1 MQEVTS
7 KNAGMSKEGSDV
19 EPSAPVPLV
28 FPVPTVPAPDVSP
41 TAVSSES
48 AKDLPPPNWE
58 MWRTRG
64 ACRIWQ
70 AVLISMAINPT
81 SEVRTILRREQ
92 PRRYAQYINRKEA
105 VTAQYG
111 LRPELPA
118 TAHPKQGKR
127 SGEKYILLSGLLAMG
142 KEQGWHDIDAFEKG
156 MRTTA
161 ANSTA
166 ADIVNASFEG
176 RPRIQRNALVR
187 MGALLQLLEEVLK
200 KGVHMNAATLLH
212 GSELNIS
219 KVASRVEQIICS
231 AAEAEKVADFKT
243 EANRKQFGEAKQVL
257 SALWRESRDCTR
269 KD

>member
-7 KNAGMSKEGSDV
+7 KNAGMPIEGSSL
-19 EPSAPVPLV
+19 EPSEPVPLV
-28 FPVPTVPAPDVSP
+28 FPVPTTAPAPDLSS
-41 TAVSSES
+41 TAISSEPT
-48 AKDLPPPNWE
+48 KDLPPPNWE
-58 MWRTRG
+58 LWRTRG

-127 SGEKYILLSGLLAMG
+127 SGEKYILLAGLLAMG

-161 ANSTA
+161 ANSTS

-176 RPRIQRNALVR
+176 RTRIQRNGLVR

-243 EANRKQFGEAKQVL
+243 EANRKQFGEAKQAL
-257 SALWRESRDCTR
+257 SAL
-269 KD
+269 

>member
-64 ACRIWQ
+64 ACPIWK
-70 AVLISMAINPT
+70 AVLISMALKPT
-81 SEVRTILRREQ
+81 PKVLFRLRREQ
-92 PRRYAQYINRKEA
+92 PSRYAQYVRRKKD
-105 VTAQYG
+105 VVAQYG
-111 LRPELPA
+111 LHPEMPA
-118 TAHPKQGKR
+118 VEHPNQGKLP
-127 SGEKYILLSGLLAMG
+127 GEKYILLRGLLAMG
-142 KEQGWHDIDAFEKG
+142 KEQRWHDIDAFEKG

-161 ANSTA
+161 ANSTSA
-166 ADIVNASFEG
+166 GIVNASFKG
-176 RPRIQRNALVR
+176 GTRIQHNALVR

-243 EANRKQFGEAKQVL
+243 EANRKQFGEAKQAL
-257 SALWRESRDCTR
+257 SAL
-269 KD
+269 

>member
-70 AVLISMAINPT
+70 AVLISMAIKPT
-81 SEVRTILRREQ
+81 NRVRTRLRLEQ
-92 PRRYAQYINRKEA
+92 PGRYAEYISRKKA
-105 VTAQYG
+105 VVAQYG
-111 LRPELPA
+111 LHPELPA
-118 TAHPKQGKR
+118 AEHANQGKR
-127 SGEKYILLSGLLAMG
+127 SGEKYILLRGLLALG

-156 MRTTA
+156 MRASA
-161 ANSTA
+161 AKSVA
-166 ADIVNASFEG
+166 AAKAHTSFEG
-176 RPRIQRNALVR
+176 LPQGQRNALVR

-243 EANRKQFGEAKQVL
+243 EANRKQFGEAKQAL
-257 SALWRESRDCTR
+257 SAL
-269 KD
+269 

>member
-7 KNAGMSKEGSDV
+7 KNAGMPIEGSSL
-19 EPSAPVPLV
+19 EPSAPVQLV
-28 FPVPTVPAPDVSP
+28 FPISTATASKVSP
-41 TAVSSES
+41 TEVSSES

-127 SGEKYILLSGLLAMG
+127 SGEKYILLAGLLAMG
-142 KEQGWHDIDAFEKG
+142 KEQGWHDIDAFENG
-156 MRTTA
+156 MRATA
-161 ANSTA
+161 AKSVA
-166 ADIVNASFEG
+166 AAKVHASLENT
-176 RPRIQRNALVR
+176 RTVQRNALVR

-243 EANRKQFGEAKQVL
+243 EANRKQFGEAKQAL
-257 SALWRESRDCTR
+257 SAL
-269 KD
+269 

>member
-7 KNAGMSKEGSDV
+7 KNAGMPIEGSSL
-19 EPSAPVPLV
+19 EPSAPVQLV
-28 FPVPTVPAPDVSP
+28 FPISTATASKVSP
-41 TAVSSES
+41 TEVSSES

-127 SGEKYILLSGLLAMG
+127 SGEKYILLRGLLAMG
-142 KEQGWHDIDAFEKG
+142 KEQRWHDIDAFEKG

-161 ANSTA
+161 ANSTSA
-166 ADIVNASFEG
+166 GIVNASFEG
-176 RPRIQRNALVR
+176 GTRIQRNDLVR

-200 KGVHMNAATLLH
+200 KGVQMNAATLLR
-212 GSELNIS
+212 GTTLNMSE
-219 KVASRVEQIICS
+219 VASRVEKIVGN
-231 AAEAEKVADFKT
+231 AADGEKVVNFEK
-243 EANRKQFGEAKQVL
+243 EANRKQFGEAKQ
-257 SALWRESRDCTR
+257 ALNTWF
-269 KD
+269 

>member
-7 KNAGMSKEGSDV
+7 KNAGMPIEGSSL
-19 EPSAPVPLV
+19 EPSAPVQLV
-28 FPVPTVPAPDVSP
+28 FPISTATASKVSP
-41 TAVSSES
+41 TEVSSES

-127 SGEKYILLSGLLAMG
+127 SGEKYILLAGLLAMG

-161 ANSTA
+161 ANSTSA
-166 ADIVNASFEG
+166 GIVNASFEG
-176 RPRIQRNALVR
+176 GTRIQRNDLVR

-243 EANRKQFGEAKQVL
+243 EANRKQFGEAKQ
-257 SALWRESRDCTR
+257 ALNAFL
-269 KD
+269 

>member
-92 PRRYAQYINRKEA
+92 PRRYAEYISRKKA
-105 VTAQYG
+105 VVAQYG
-111 LRPELPA
+111 LHPELPA
-118 TAHPKQGKR
+118 AEHANQGKR
-127 SGEKYILLSGLLAMG
+127 PSEKYIMLRGLLAIG
-142 KEQGWHDIDAFEKG
+142 KELGWHDIDAFEKG
-156 MRTTA
+156 MRASA
-161 ANSTA
+161 AKSVA
-166 ADIVNASFEG
+166 AAKAHTSFEG
-176 RPRIQRNALVR
+176 LPQGQRNALVR
-187 MGALLQLLEEVLK
+187 MGALLQLLEDVLNK
-200 KGVHMNAATLLH
+200 RVHVNPATLLH

-243 EANRKQFGEAKQVL
+243 EANRKQFGEAKQ
-257 SALWRESRDCTR
+257 ALNAFL
-269 KD
+269 